1 MRQAER
7 AIFDLHRG
15 LPVLLGDETGDT
27 LVHPVES
34 LTPASLARLLELGV
48 DNCQLLL
55 TRHRLAA
62 MSRRISDESA
72 ALAITLPASPE
83 QLLRL
88 AAQRGQTLAEDA
100 LLGDC
105 TPAGRVALRM
115 LRRARVLPAGLAAR
129 IPAQRAATVEAAV
142 REGELLRVRRDE
154 AAALCAGAP
163 PRLVRAGDARVPL
176 AGAGDC
182 RFVLFREPGGL
193 QEHVAVLI
201 GDPERWAEAVP
212 VRLHC
217 ACLTGDVFGS
227 QRCDCGE
234 QLQRGIAAISAQ
246 GGGIL
251 LYLAQEGRG
260 IGLGNK
266 LRVYRLQDEGLDTV
280 DADRTIGFGDDER
293 DYRIAHDMLAA
304 IGVRRVTLLTNN
316 PAKIDAL
323 RAAGT
328 GVANR
333 QPLFGLLTGQNRRYL
348 TAMADRHGHLLH
360 ALLDEQE
367 EVRPGI
373 AASAER
379 GLAS

>member
-15 LPVLLGDETGDT
+15 VPVLLGDATGDT

-34 LTPASLARLLELGV
+34 VSHASLARFRELGA
-48 DNCQLLL
+48 DRCELLL

-62 MSRRISDESA
+62 MSRRIIDESA
-72 ALAITLPASPE
+72 ALAITLPASPAE
-83 QLLRL
+83 LLRL

-100 LLGDC
+100 LLSEC
-105 TPAGRVALRM
+105 TPAGKVAVRM

-129 IPAQRAATVEAAV
+129 IPAERAAAAETAV
-142 REGELLRVRRDE
+142 REGELLRVRCDE
-154 AAALCAGAP
+154 AAALCSGAP
-163 PRLVRAGDARVPL
+163 RLLVRAGDARVPL
-176 AGAGDC
+176 GEAGDC

-201 GDPERWAEAVP
+201 GDPQCWQEAVP

-227 QRCDCGE
+227 RRCDCGE

-266 LRVYRLQDEGLDTV
+266 LRVYRLQDEGLDSV

-304 IGVRRVTLLTNN
+304 IGVTRVTLLTNN
-316 PAKIDAL
+316 PAKIAAL
-323 RAAGT
+323 REAGT
-328 GVANR
+328 EVANR
-333 QPLFGLLTGQNRRYL
+333 QPLFGVLTGQNRRYL
-348 TAMADRHGHLLH
+348 TAMADRRGHLLH

-367 EVRPGI
+367 EVRQGP
-373 AASAER
+373 AAGAER